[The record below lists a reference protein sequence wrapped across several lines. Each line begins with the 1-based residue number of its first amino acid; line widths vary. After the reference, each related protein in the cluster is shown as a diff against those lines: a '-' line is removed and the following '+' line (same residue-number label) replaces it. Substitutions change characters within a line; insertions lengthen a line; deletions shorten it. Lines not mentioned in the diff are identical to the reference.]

1 LKAYRAYHFDVHPT
15 DKIAIF
21 SAWLTS
27 FPFESFVTTETGV
40 TAYVSLDEAAHIS
53 EAACLAVPFDGMAA
67 SVKTEDFE
75 GQNWNAIWEENF
87 HPITVGDWTIR
98 ASFHKAA
105 TTKHEIIIDPQMS
118 FGTGHHATT
127 QLMLEQLLDI
137 DVAAKTVLDMGTG
150 TGVLAIAAKMQ
161 GAEKVAGVDIESW
174 CVENAIENAAK
185 NNIHDIAFSTKT
197 LDDLTDVKPQ
207 VILAN
212 INRNVLLAHLPTY
225 AQMLSAGG
233 SLLLSG
239 FHQEDVVALD
249 ALAQQNGLKA
259 AEKTEKEGW
268 ICLKFII

>member
-1 LKAYRAYHFDVHPT
+1 MKAYRAYHFDIYPIEKT
-15 DKIAIF
+15 PIF
-21 SAWLTS
+21 SAWLTT
-27 FPFESFVTTETGV
+27 FPFESFTTTETGV
-40 TAYVSLDEAAHIS
+40 TAYVSLELASNISQAAF
-53 EAACLAVPFDGMAA
+53 LAFPFDGLKV

-87 HPITVGDWTIR
+87 YPITVGDWTIR

-127 QLMLEQLLDI
+127 QLMLEQLLASE
-137 DVAAKTVLDMGTG
+137 VADKTVLDMGTG

-161 GAEKVAGVDIESW
+161 GAKKVAGVDIESW
-174 CVENAIENAAK
+174 CVDNAIENSAK

-197 LDDLTDVKPQ
+197 LGHLTAVKPQ

-225 AQMLSAGG
+225 AKMLAAGG

-239 FHQEDVVALD
+239 FHQEDVGVLD

-259 AEKTEKEGW
+259 VGKREKEGW

>member
-1 LKAYRAYHFDVHPT
+1 MKAYRAYHFDVHPT
-15 DKIAIF
+15 EKIAIF
-21 SAWLTS
+21 SAWLTT

-40 TAYVSLDEAAHIS
+40 TAYISLDEAVQIS
-53 EAACLAVPFDGMAA
+53 DAACLAVPFDGVET
-67 SVKTEDFE
+67 SVRTEDFE

-87 HPITVGDWTIR
+87 LPITVADWTIR
-98 ASFHKAA
+98 ATFHKAA

-137 DVAAKTVLDMGTG
+137 DVADKTILDMGTG

-161 GAEKVAGVDIESW
+161 GAKKVAGVDIESW
-174 CVENAIENAAK
+174 CVDNATENAEK

-197 LDDLTDVKPQ
+197 LDDLTNVKPQ

-239 FHQEDVVALD
+239 FHQEDVVALN
-249 ALAQQNGLKA
+249 ALAQQNGLKGVG
-259 AEKTEKEGW
+259 KTEKEGW